1 MQRMHLI
8 ILILLTALS
17 MAFAQ
22 FGQNKVQ
29 YKNFKWYYIQSE
41 HFDVYFYKGGYRL
54 ATYVANIAES
64 SYVDLRQDFDYE
76 LSKRVMII
84 VYNSH
89 NDFQQTNVIDQF
101 LPEGVGGVTE
111 LYKNRVVLPFEGS
124 YAQLQHVVHHEL
136 VHAVMNDML
145 YGGSLQ
151 SIISGQV
158 VPVPTW
164 FAEGLAEYFSI
175 EWDTRADMIIRDATI
190 SGYLP
195 PIEYLSYYLA
205 YQGGQS
211 LFRYI
216 AEKYGQQKLSEILHK
231 IKGSFRFDGAFKSAL
246 GIDLKELSEEWQK
259 AMRKEYW
266 PDIANRKEAG
276 DFARQLTDHKKKKH
290 YLNSSPTLSPRG
302 DKMVYLSD
310 RDGKQSIYLMDVL
323 ENKVVKRLIKG
334 ESSTN
339 FEELKWLTPGMGW
352 SPDSKKIVF
361 AAKAGDRDALYIYDL
376 EKDKFI
382 QHKFDFDG
390 IYSTSWSPNSDEIAF
405 VGNMNGE
412 SDIYIFDLKD
422 ESIKKVTNDIF
433 SDSYPEWSPD
443 GRQIIFVSDRG
454 NFVNPDSIPPD
465 YDITQHNYRNT
476 DIYIVDKNG
485 GKIRR
490 VTNTPFRE
498 SDPIFAPDGKT
509 VFYVSDRNGIYNIYR
524 HDLETDSS
532 WAVSNLLTG
541 AFQLS
546 MDRDGKQLVFASF
559 EEGGWDIYLIKN
571 PLDLKPVQLTKTVY
585 FQKLEQKSKEKK
597 AVAKRERITTDID
610 SVQKQVRVPKSIDYS
625 KYVFADLERRTRVKK
640 VKVKLKEKEY
650 KFEDGHYKIHN
661 YRVKFSPDI
670 VQGQA
675 YYTTLWG
682 FQGYTAIAFSDV
694 LGDHKVFLGTN
705 LVFDLRNSYINLQY
719 LYLPKRTDFGVTLFH
734 YANTYFSGYYGLI
747 RYRNYGAWFL
757 ASYPFS
763 KFARVDM
770 FINWWNASL
779 EYFYLDGSTTQIVR
793 SILPGIRYVFDNS
806 EWYYTDTGPRE
817 GFRGAF
823 NFVVSPHYTKNS
835 PEFATVLVDM
845 RKYFK
850 LSDNY
855 NIGLRLNT
863 GMSRGK
869 NPQQFFLGGTENWLN
884 RKFNG
889 DIRLTSVYDVYF
901 SEFITPLRGA
911 RYYEKTGNNVVLFNG
926 EFRFPFIP
934 YMQLG
939 FPPMRF
945 GNIKG
950 VLFTDIG
957 TAWNSDRQEGFRG
970 IKNGRLKDIV
980 MGYGFGTRFFLSF
993 LGFIL
998 KYDIAWQYDLKSSSK
1013 PKHYFSIGVDF

>member
-1 MQRMHLI
+1 MFRLRSLL
-8 ILILLTALS
+8 LILFLITTK
-17 MAFAQ
+17 MVFAQ

-29 YKNFKWYYIQSE
+29 YKSFKWYYIQSE

-54 ATYVANIAES
+54 ATYVANMAES

-111 LYKNRVVLPFEGS
+111 LFKNRVVLPFEGS
-124 YAQLQHVVHHEL
+124 YDQLKHVVHHEL

-158 VPVPTW
+158 IPVPTW

-216 AEKYGQQKLSEILHK
+216 AQKYGHEKISEILHK
-231 IKGSFRFDGAFKSAL
+231 IKSSYRFEGAFKSAL

-266 PDIANRKEAG
+266 PDIANRREASEI
-276 DFARQLTDHKKKKH
+276 ARQLTDHKKKKH

-302 DKMVYLSD
+302 DKMVFLSD
-310 RDGKQSIYLMDVL
+310 MDGKQSIYLMDVL
-323 ENKVVKRLIKG
+323 ENKVIKRLIKG
-334 ESSTN
+334 ETSTN

-352 SPDSKKIVF
+352 SPDGKKIVF
-361 AAKAGDRDALYIYDL
+361 AAKAGDKDALYIYDL
-376 EKDKFI
+376 EKDKI
-382 QHKFDFDG
+382 KQYKLDFNG
-390 IYSTSWSPNSDEIAF
+390 IYSAAWSPASDKIAF
-405 VGNMNGE
+405 VGNLNGQ
-412 SDIYIFDLKD
+412 SDIYVFDLKS
-422 ESIKKVTNDIF
+422 EKFSHITNDIF
-433 SDSYPEWSPD
+433 SDSYPEWSSD
-443 GRQIIFVSDRG
+443 GQKLVFISDRG
-454 NFVNPDSIPPD
+454 PYVNPDSIPENFD
-465 YDITQHNYRNT
+465 MTKHDYRNL
-476 DIYIVDKNG
+476 DVYIINKDG
-485 GKIRR
+485 GAMRR
-490 VTNTPFRE
+490 VTHTPFRE

-509 VFYVSDRNGIYNIYR
+509 IFYVSDRNGIFNIYR
-524 HDLETDSS
+524 HNLETDSS
-532 WAVSNLLTG
+532 WAITNLLTG

-546 MDRDGKQLVFASF
+546 MDQDGKQLAFAAF

-571 PLDLKPVQLTKTVY
+571 PMELKPVQLTKTVY
-585 FQKLEQKSKEKK
+585 FKKLEKKKKE
-597 AVAKRERITTDID
+597 APVITRKTTSDLD
-610 SVQKQVRVPKSIDYS
+610 SVKKQVKVPQTIDFS
-625 KYVFADLERRTRVKK
+625 RYVFADLDRRTRIKK

-661 YRVKFSPDI
+661 YRVKFSPDL
-670 VQGQA
+670 VNGEA
-675 YYTTLWG
+675 YYSTLWG

-694 LGDHKVFLGTN
+694 LGNHKVFLGTN

-719 LYLPKRTDFGVTLFH
+719 LYLPKRTDFGITLFN
-734 YANTYFSGYYGLI
+734 YANTYFSAYYGLM

-763 KFARVDM
+763 KFSRVDM
-770 FINWWNASL
+770 FVNWWNASL
-779 EYFYLDGSTTQIVR
+779 EYFYIDSYSQVVH
-793 SILPGIRYVFDNS
+793 SILPGIRYVLDNS
-806 EWYYTDTGPRE
+806 EWYYTDTAPRD
-817 GFRGAF
+817 GFRGAATLIA
-823 NFVVSPHYTKNS
+823 SPHYTKNS
-835 PEFATVLVDM
+835 PEFATFMVDL

-850 LSDNY
+850 LTDNY
-855 NIGLRLNT
+855 NIGLRLNA
-863 GMSRGK
+863 GASRGK

-911 RYYEKTGNNVVLFNG
+911 RFYEKTGNNVVLFNG
-926 EFRFPFIP
+926 EFRFPFISS
-934 YMQLG
+934 MELG

-945 GNIKG
+945 YNIKG
-950 VLFTDIG
+950 VLFTDVG
-957 TAWNSDRQEGFRG
+957 TAWNSDHQQGFRG
-970 IKNGRLKDIV
+970 MKDGRFKDIV
-980 MGYGFGTRFFLSF
+980 MGYGVGTRVFLYF

-998 KYDIAWQYDLKSSSK
+998 KYDIAWRYDLNTSSK
-1013 PKHYFSIGVDF
+1013 PMHYFSIGVDF